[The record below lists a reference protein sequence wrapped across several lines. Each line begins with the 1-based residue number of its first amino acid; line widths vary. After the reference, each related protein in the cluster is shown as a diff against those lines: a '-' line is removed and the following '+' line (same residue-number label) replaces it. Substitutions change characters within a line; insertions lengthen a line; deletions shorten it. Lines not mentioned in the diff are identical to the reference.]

1 MSNTWSTRQTLIQR
15 AKDPNDETAWNDFV
29 EYYREFIQMVIRQLG
44 FKGNENDD
52 LAQET
57 LLAIWKNL
65 PNFEYDQEKAKFRTW
80 LSRIIKSKL
89 IDQYRKSKSQKQ
101 LKDKIKEH
109 HDEEPLNEPE
119 IDQMI
124 EKEWE
129 VHLIKLALKNL
140 SAQVNES
147 SFKLFEYSMNGL
159 SDQEIADKLS
169 MQVASVN
176 RQKNRLKKR
185 LSQEIAN
192 LRYEIESC

>member
-1 MSNTWSTRQTLIQR
+1 
-15 AKDPNDETAWNDFV
+15 
-29 EYYREFIQMVIRQLG
+29 MVIKQLG

-57 LLAIWKNL
+57 LVAIWKNL

-89 IDQYRKSKSQKQ
+89 IDQYRKTKSQKQ
-101 LKDKIKEH
+101 LKDKFKEQNS
-109 HDEEPLNEPE
+109 EEQLDDPE
-119 IDQMI
+119 IEKMI

-140 SAQVNES
+140 SSQVNES

-192 LRYEIESC
+192 LRYEIEST